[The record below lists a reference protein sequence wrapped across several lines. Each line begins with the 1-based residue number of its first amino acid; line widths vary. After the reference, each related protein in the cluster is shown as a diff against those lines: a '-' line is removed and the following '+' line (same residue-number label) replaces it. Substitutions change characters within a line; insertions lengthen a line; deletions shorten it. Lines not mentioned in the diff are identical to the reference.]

1 MATIWI
7 YFYSFLIVWWT
18 FAVTMAYDLRFSL
31 LPMVLYPFGIMLRDL
46 RKLDDM
52 RVCVRVF
59 RKHCSDQQMGLA
71 ETFSGPIFQ
80 ITGLMGMAWSMYIS
94 TSNEPISFIN
104 KGIQYQFP
112 LLIVTIL
119 IKYLLLVFN
128 GYKTSKRLFYLN
140 CGVYILYLL
149 LIVVIDYWAEI
160 LQLLGL

>member
-31 LPMVLYPFGIMLRDL
+31 LPMILYPFGIMLRDL

-59 RKHCSDQQMGLA
+59 RKHCSDQRMGLA

-80 ITGLMGMAWSMYIS
+80 ITGLMGMAWSMSIS
-94 TSNEPISFIN
+94 TPNEPISFIN
-104 KGIQYQFP
+104 KGI
-112 LLIVTIL
+112 
-119 IKYLLLVFN
+119 
-128 GYKTSKRLFYLN
+128 
-140 CGVYILYLL
+140 
-149 LIVVIDYWAEI
+149 
-160 LQLLGL
+160 